1 MTPWNSVTNW
11 SVTTYHDARSHCHG
25 LLYANDYLTEIIIMT
40 HFFDKFWVL
49 VTLYKWCSTKGSNGM
64 NANPVSHNAS

>member
-1 MTPWNSVTNW
+1 MNYMTPWNSVTNW

-40 HFFDKFWVL
+40 HFLTNFGFLLHFTNGVL
-49 VTLYKWCSTKGSNGM
+49 QKAVMG
-64 NANPVSHNAS
+64 